1 MRSTWPL
8 STAGNPCIQW
18 YTGRATLP
26 MHRLVAGGV
35 IGRVAPPGLLI
46 AIFELGGAKNA
57 L

>member
-1 MRSTWPL
+1 
-8 STAGNPCIQW
+8 
-18 YTGRATLP
+18 